1 VTGSDEDTQERIA
14 NADTD
19 VRVFYT
25 TDFDKDGSD
34 QTNSDGIETFE
45 FEIGPRSNPGTFEV
59 TVKVDAAGYA
69 TDTDHQ
75 TCIKVIVVMQLR
87 DQSKNC
93 NINNLNPTPGCQ
105 T

>member
-25 TDFDKDGSD
+25 TDFDKVGSD
-34 QTNSDGIETFE
+34 QTNSDGIATFE
-45 FEIGPRSNPGTFEV
+45 FEIGPRSNPGTFDV

-69 TDTDHQ
+69 TDT
-75 TCIKVIVVMQLR
+75 IEQLLR
-87 DQSKNC
+87 
-93 NINNLNPTPGCQ
+93 
-105 T
+105 